1 MSWTRK
7 KYFLDSREH
16 MQALSS
22 SESIKYLLNELKP
35 IIKLKYLRDDIIAS
49 FSVAFVAIPLS
60 LAVAFACGVNPIVGL
75 ISAII
80 GGILGAI
87 FGGTRL
93 GVTGPAVAMSVLIAN
108 SIETYGFTGLLVI
121 GIICGILQIICGV
134 FKLGRFARI
143 IPLSLVLAFSAGIGF
158 LLFFS
163 QLPQAFQLS
172 VSSHDNPVINIF
184 VHLKQY
190 LQSMNSF
197 SFVLALLTILIL
209 KFLPKFLPKAP
220 NFLIAVA
227 IPTLIV
233 YFGNFHDIKIVGAIP
248 HDLIHTE
255 TIGITHNNWHGLF
268 ITACEVFLLASL
280 ETLLSA
286 NALDLMGKGDLHNP
300 NQELIGQGIANIGV
314 SVFGGIPVTGLIA
327 RSSVNILAGA
337 KTRRAAIFQSLI
349 ILTIVFLY
357 PKIIEIIPTA
367 VLAGILLA
375 AAITM
380 VNFRQVL
387 ELWKIDRLE
396 FAVCIITFLAI
407 IATDLV
413 DGIQT
418 GLFAAFVIA
427 GIRMLNTKTNL
438 KLWTNKNVLRVSL
451 TGNITFWSYDKLSQ
465 IKTFAATHPEL
476 QFVIFEFDKLHNID
490 VTGAK
495 HLINIAREF
504 GDLNI
509 KCIFHGLTDEQ
520 QDIIQTNTTLTP
532 AYSITVAEDE
542 IKTILEQSGVEHSA
556 NDILRHGM
564 AKFMGQY
571 AKENRRLLTTLA
583 KGQKP
588 HTLLITCSDSRIN
601 PNAFFSANI
610 GELFIVRNVGNVV
623 PPYTPE
629 WTYSEVAAIDFAL
642 NGLDIRNIV
651 ICAHTECGA
660 IKASIST
667 EDLPSVGLNNWLS
680 LIRDG
685 FGEHKPINSE
695 MGVQINV
702 LHQVKNLKTYPSVQK
717 LLDSKEL
724 LISAWIYDVHSGT
737 MLEWVEA
744 KHNFVKII

>member
-1 MSWTRK
+1 MRI
-7 KYFLDSREH
+7 
-16 MQALSS
+16 LSS
-22 SESIKYLLNELKP
+22 NTKYLLNELKP
-35 IIKLKYLRDDIIAS
+35 ILKAKYLRDDIIAS
-49 FSVAFVAIPLS
+49 FSVVCVAIPLS

-108 SIETYGFTGLLVI
+108 SIETYGFSGLIAI
-121 GIICGILQIICGV
+121 GIICGILQITCGLL
-134 FKLGRFARI
+134 KLGRFARI

-163 QLPQAFQLS
+163 QLPQAFQIS
-172 VSSHDNPVINIF
+172 VSNHDNPIVNIF
-184 VHLKQY
+184 LHLDQY
-190 LQSMNSF
+190 IQSMNSF
-197 SFVLALLTILIL
+197 SFALALATILIL
-209 KFLPKFLPKAP
+209 KFLPKLFPKAP

-233 YFGNFHDIKIVGAIP
+233 YFGNFHDIKVVGSIP
-248 HDLIHTE
+248 HNLLNTNA
-255 TIGITHNNWHGLF
+255 IGINHSNWHGLF

-314 SVFGGIPVTGLIA
+314 SIFGGIPVTGLIA

-349 ILTIVFLY
+349 VLSIIFIY

-380 VNFRQVL
+380 INFRQVL

-396 FAVCIITFLAI
+396 FAVYLITFIAI
-407 IATDLV
+407 VATDLV

-418 GLFAAFVIA
+418 GLFAAFIIA
-427 GIRMLNTKTNL
+427 GVRLLKTKTHL
-438 KLWTNKNVLRVSL
+438 KLWANKNVLRVSL

-465 IKTFAATHPEL
+465 IRAFADTHPEL
-476 QFVIFEFDKLHNID
+476 QFVIFEFDKLQNID

-495 HLINIAREF
+495 HLINIAHEF
-504 GDLNI
+504 GDTNI

-520 QDIIQTNTTLTP
+520 QDIINSNSNSKPT
-532 AYSITVAEDE
+532 YSITITEAE
-542 IKTILEQSGVEHSA
+542 IKAILEEYGIEHSA
-556 NDILRHGM
+556 NDILKHGM

-571 AKENRRLLTTLA
+571 AKDNMRLLTTLA

-588 HTLLITCSDSRIN
+588 HTLLITCSDSRLN

-623 PPYTPE
+623 PPYNPE
-629 WTYSEVAAIDFAL
+629 WTYSEVAAIEFAL
-642 NGLDIRNIV
+642 NELGVRNIV
-651 ICAHTECGA
+651 LCAHTECGA
-660 IKASIST
+660 IKASIGAG
-667 EDLPSVGLNNWLS
+667 DVPYAGLNNWLG

-685 FGEHKPINSE
+685 FDKHKPINSE

-702 LHQVKNLKTYPSVQK
+702 LHQVENLKTYPAVQK
-717 LLDSKEL
+717 LLESKKL
-724 LISAWIYDVHSGT
+724 TINTWVYDVHSGV
-737 MLEWVEA
+737 MLEWDESKRKFGKAV
-744 KHNFVKII
+744 